1 MDDLQILV
9 KAIVDSSSS
18 SSMDSELSSIV
29 EKLESKHK
37 IELKVGLEDSSVQV
51 VQTQLQAIAR
61 QVSSA
66 NRSGSTL
73 QVFDTA
79 QLQADGRK
87 YFASTKTLV
96 SDVQKEF
103 KSLGKV
109 DVTNVFKNAKG
120 DIQSFTASVT
130 KADGTIEKFNFNL
143 AQIKDG
149 AKTLKGFVQISSSLT
164 DRNMGSGLNKTLDYL
179 NKIEDRIKTIKS
191 KTLSDTSKPLT
202 ADMQEYSKFNA
213 ELEKVTNRISE
224 LRNQNSALTS
234 DQKRE
239 VDSMV
244 SGLQRYA
251 RELQKTAYAANDLA
265 AKTFSN
271 QKAQLQAALETDIKK
286 WNLSGVFTGDFKKS
300 VQEAKATLDGAF
312 DQTGLDAYK
321 HKLEL
326 IGQQFKQMKLDQSAS
341 GKILDADKLN
351 TNIQSAQLRIQN
363 LKQTYSAFVSD
374 PSLNAKWQALFDESK
389 MVSSQKELTNLNAKI
404 RLFEQ
409 ELISA
414 GKHTQ
419 SFWDNFKA
427 NAVKM
432 GTWMILGGVISGV
445 MRGVTGLYDAVVEL
459 DTAMVEL
466 KKVTNE
472 TDEAYDNFL
481 TSAANKAVEIGTTY
495 ADFVSSTADFARL
508 GYELEDAQG
517 LAEVA
522 NIYAV
527 VGDEVDGV
535 DAATSSII
543 STMKAF
549 NIEAE
554 DAMTI
559 VDKFNEVGNNF
570 AISSGGIGE
579 AMARSASAMA
589 SANNT
594 IDESIALIVAA
605 NNVIQDPDVVGNMW
619 KTVSM
624 RIRGAKTELEEAGLE
639 TEYMAE
645 STASLRKQ
653 IKALTNTDGL
663 GGFDIM
669 EDEDTFKS
677 TYDIILGISKVWKE
691 MSDIDQAALLELLAG
706 KRQGNALASAINNM
720 DDAVK
725 VLQTSVDAE
734 GSAMAEHEKWM
745 DSIQAKQQQF
755 QAQYQALAN
764 TILNSELVKFA
775 YDAGTGLLGW
785 LTELV
790 DTLGALPTLV
800 GAITPFFDKLQLFQK
815 SSNKNWLGTGSG
827 ISFAW
832 NIGKENLERDISLLD
847 DYNNKIIGLGNSTSD
862 LQAKQIIWN
871 DTIGQGSQS
880 LKTMVKVSDN
890 AAMSSS
896 AYKNAMTGAAAS
908 TKGVGVAS
916 KVAAVGVGVLRTALN
931 MLLNIGITLAISAL
945 VSWIGKLADAAHE
958 SKQEIIEAGDAAVEE
973 ASELYELASAY
984 LEMSYAVEAG
994 TESEES
1000 LIGIQ
1005 DELIA
1010 YLEEQ
1015 GVKVRDLA
1023 GDYAGLRTAV
1033 IEYARTALQTEIAQS
1048 ARSRD
1053 VQKDDARD
1061 ALSMDWLDD
1070 ALDMESSYG
1079 NVSVLLE
1086 DKGQEALE
1094 YLIAQGIEGINLY
1107 ETYGRGELQ
1116 LPTYDLFQDGSTQD
1130 DIPFEKFLEDYRTL
1144 EKAMTLVGN
1153 EFGSENPVFIALA
1166 DEYNKYDS
1174 ALKDAI
1180 EQIDSTNEMVAQD
1193 ALLAAQAMSDPE
1205 TLDEFTTFRDKMIS
1219 SVEDNPMFDTSGSKT
1234 AEELVDSVLSQNSAY
1249 KDLLVELQKQEGAA
1263 DAIAKKRQDIL
1274 DKITSTEIWQ
1284 AHNGENSSYHEQS
1297 LMEKMEGLSDEE
1309 LDVVYN
1315 AVMNDGITTWNEMLK
1330 AIEAYNAEQEY
1341 LKTSAGQLQTALG
1354 GLWNSE
1360 DFADTRAEIE
1370 AMAESVTGI
1379 TPENVEELA
1388 AESESLASILEMDG
1402 MNAQFLANILQTMAT
1417 GGDGLALVTNEA
1429 LALNDALDGMIESFD
1444 DVTAAKARYDAAMSV
1459 DEKDTNFKSY
1469 AEAFAELNAQFEAGT
1484 VNSNAFW
1491 AAAEFLFGSDQ
1502 LTAWGWS
1509 DGLDEIYQAMENNRS
1524 VFEDAESAGA
1534 GFIDRLYEM
1543 SEAGELVNEQGE
1555 KLIDISKTADGGY
1568 EFNVDPDNIKAIA
1581 DAMGLTE
1588 EATLACF
1595 EALSMWGDVN
1605 FYDIEEVVTT
1615 LEDIGFAAETTG
1627 GKAVNV
1633 GLLTEQML
1641 ALGKTD
1647 KEIYDVLSA
1656 LEACDGVTL
1665 LGATDNVE
1673 TLTTKLQELN
1683 LATSDGVTITVDYE
1697 SLGTLM
1703 SQIGF
1708 TKEEAS
1714 NLITVLGNAD
1724 GISLA
1729 NASGE
1734 VQGVSDALAY
1744 IDTLT
1749 FTNVTTSVGSVS
1761 DAVSDVNESSTDA
1774 VVSELQNVGTAAQ
1787 NSTTKVYGLR
1797 NAINSLQSKTITI
1810 TYNVE
1815 RKGGLLG
1822 VLGFAKGTKDAP
1834 AGDALVGEEG
1844 VELWQSGD
1852 KARLVGV
1859 NGPEIVS
1866 LNKGDR
1872 IYPNPMTRKMLSKSG
1887 KQLSGTIPAYR
1898 MGLNVEPF
1906 AVYMNDGGGGSSSSN
1921 KKTETTVA
1929 STVAAAV
1936 AGAVSGAIN
1945 AAKGAVNGA
1954 VNTSKNKTGSTGNKS
1969 SSSSSSSSSSF
1980 EDLYKKHQHLV
1991 AMDQESQ
1998 EEYLKWLDGAYQDA
2012 YKKGEIE
2019 LDDYYKY
2026 QEEVYSGMQDLF
2038 KDYLNDNEHLIS
2050 MLGHYENSE
2059 TEIIGIYQSMMAE
2072 IEKEIAA
2079 ARASGLDNND
2089 DYIQELQSK
2098 WMEYFESV
2106 ADMQEE
2112 VTDAAKEAA
2121 DELIDFRIEMIK
2133 QELENEKDALNERLD
2148 HLKDFYD
2155 QQKEMLQD
2163 KYDQE
2168 KYLEEQAEKRKSVDD
2183 IRTQLDQLKYDDSAW
2198 AQKRK
2203 LELEEELA
2211 TAQKDL
2217 EDFEKENALDQT
2229 MDLLDDIYEQQELL
2243 IQQEIDAID
2252 EKLNDPAALYNQALN
2267 DIKNNTKDL
2276 YDQMVEYN
2284 NKYGD
2289 GNPETVKEMWENAYV
2304 ALKDYIDLFGE
2315 AYKDIALANATDY
2328 KESTESWDTNPTS
2341 GTNPANQTTTPSTST
2356 TTPKKEETKSTAPSL
2371 SKGSSITVKK
2381 SATHFSSKSGGVRMA
2396 SFVPGGKYTVYQT
2409 SGNEVLIGR
2418 DGVYTGWIKKTDI
2431 VGYATGT
2438 RNATAGLHKIN
2449 EKGSEYVFSDQ
2460 GNNQYRLFSS
2470 GEKVLNAS
2478 AANWLYDFANS
2489 RGGVLDNIVSK
2500 LTGVVRSIETRFAG
2514 EGKPTEIHM
2523 GDIIIQGNANEKT
2536 VSDIRKAQ
2544 RETVNMV
2551 LKEINR
2557 LRR

>member
-9 KAIVDSSSS
+9 KVIVDESSQ
-18 SSMDSELSSIV
+18 SSMDKELSNII
-29 EKLESKHK
+29 ERLESKNQ
-37 IELKVGLEDSSVQV
+37 IQLKVGLDDSSVQT

-66 NRSGSTL
+66 NRSGNAL

-96 SDVQKEF
+96 ADVQKEF

-179 NKIEDRIKTIKS
+179 NKIEERVKTIKS
-191 KTLSDTSKPLT
+191 KTLTDTSKPLT

-213 ELEKVTNRISE
+213 ELERVTKRIAEIRS
-224 LRNQNSALTS
+224 QNTAMTS

-239 VDSMV
+239 IDSLV
-244 SGLQRYA
+244 SGLQRYG

-300 VQEAKATLDGAF
+300 VEDAKATLNGAF
-312 DQTGLDAYK
+312 DQSGLDAYK

-326 IGQQFKQMKLDQSAS
+326 ISQQFKQMKLDQSAS
-341 GKILDADKLN
+341 GKLLDADRLN

-363 LKQTYSAFVSD
+363 LKQTYSALVND
-374 PSLNAKWQALFDESK
+374 PNLSARWQSLFDESQ

-409 ELISA
+409 ELINA

-481 TSAANKAVEIGTTY
+481 TSAADKAIKIGTTY

-527 VGDEVDGV
+527 VGDEVEGV

-554 DAMTI
+554 DAMLI

-589 SANNT
+589 AANNT

-653 IKALTNTDGL
+653 IKALTNIDGL

-669 EDEDTFKS
+669 QDENTFKS

-720 DDAVK
+720 DDAVE
-725 VLQTSVDAE
+725 VMQTSVDAE
-734 GSAMAEHEKWM
+734 GSALAEHEKWM

-755 QAQYQALAN
+755 QAQYQVLAN
-764 TILNSELVKFA
+764 TILNSDLVKFA

-785 LTELV
+785 LTQLV
-790 DTLGALPTLV
+790 DTIGALPTLI

-832 NIGKENLERDISLLD
+832 NIGKENLAKDLALLD
-847 DYNNKIIGLGNSTSD
+847 DYNAKIVGLGNSTSD

-880 LKTMVKVSDN
+880 LKSMVKISDS
-890 AAMSSS
+890 AAVSSS

-973 ASELYELASAY
+973 ANELHKLASAY

-1033 IEYARTALQTEIAQS
+1033 IDYARTALQTEIAQS

-1053 VQKDDARD
+1053 VQKNDARAD
-1061 ALSMDWLDD
+1061 LSMDWLDD
-1070 ALDMESSYG
+1070 ALDMESIYG
-1079 NVSVLLE
+1079 NVSAALK
-1086 DKGQEALE
+1086 DKGKEAFE
-1094 YLIAQGIEGINLY
+1094 YLIEQGIEGIELY
-1107 ETYGRGELQ
+1107 SGSGELK
-1116 LPTYDLFQDGSTQD
+1116 LPTYELFQNGKTQD
-1130 DIPFEKFLEDYRTL
+1130 NIPFEKFLEDYRTL

-1166 DEYNKYDS
+1166 DEYSKYDS

-1180 EQIDSTNEMVAQD
+1180 EQIDSTNEMIAQD
-1193 ALLAAQAMSDPE
+1193 ALLAAQAMSDPD
-1205 TLDEFTTFRDKMIS
+1205 TVDEFKTFRENIIKGIS
-1219 SVEDNPMFDTSGSKT
+1219 ESAYFDESGSYT
-1234 AEELVDSVLSQNSAY
+1234 AEELADSVLRQNSDYATLLAALKEQSNTVSEVANRKEDIIDAIIQTDEWKAVNGEDPLGVKILRQNLDKLSPEALEVAY
-1249 KDLLVELQKQEGAA
+1249 DAVMKGAA
-1263 DAIAKKRQDIL
+1263 SWDAI
-1274 DKITSTEIWQ
+1274 TE
-1284 AHNGENSSYHEQS
+1284 
-1297 LMEKMEGLSDEE
+1297 
-1309 LDVVYN
+1309 
-1315 AVMNDGITTWNEMLK
+1315 
-1330 AIEAYNAEQEY
+1330 AIDRYNAEQEF
-1341 LKTSAGQLQTALG
+1341 LASNAGKLQTSLDN
-1354 GLWNSE
+1354 LWSSE
-1360 DFADTRAEIE
+1360 NFAETRAEIE

-1379 TPENVEELA
+1379 TAENVKELA
-1388 AESESLASILEMDG
+1388 SESDDLAALLEIDG
-1402 MNAQFLANILQTMAT
+1402 MNAQFLANVLQTMAT
-1417 GGDGLALVTNEA
+1417 GGDGLALITNEA

-1444 DVTAAKARYDAAMSV
+1444 SVTAAKARYDAAMSV

-1484 VNSNAFW
+1484 TNSNAFW

-1555 KLIDISKTADGGY
+1555 KLIEISKTADGGY
-1568 EFNVDPDNIKAIA
+1568 EFNVDPENIKAIA

-1605 FYDIEEVVTT
+1605 FYDIEEVVAT
-1615 LEDIGFAAETTG
+1615 LEDIGFAAETSG

-1633 GLLTEQML
+1633 GLLTEQMI

-1647 KEIYDVLSA
+1647 KEIYDVLTA

-1708 TKEEAS
+1708 TKDEAS

-1734 VQGVSDALAY
+1734 VQSVSDALAY

-1749 FTNVTTSVGSVS
+1749 FANVTESVS
-1761 DAVSDVNESSTDA
+1761 SVSSAVSDVNESSTDA
-1774 VVSELQNVGTAAQ
+1774 VCGELAAVGDAAS
-1787 NSTTKVYGLR
+1787 NATTKVYNLQS
-1797 NAINSLQSKTITI
+1797 AINSLRSKTITI

-1834 AGDALVGEEG
+1834 AGEALVGEEG

-1859 NGPEIVS
+1859 DGPEIVN
-1866 LNKGDR
+1866 LNKGDK
-1872 IYPNPMTRKMLSKSG
+1872 IYPNPMTRKMMSKSG
-1887 KQLSGTIPAYR
+1887 KRLSGTIPAYAL
-1898 MGLNVEPF
+1898 GLNVRPY
-1906 AVYMNDGGGGSSSSN
+1906 AVAINDGGGGGGSS
-1921 KKTETTVA
+1921 KKTESTVA

-1936 AGAVSGAIN
+1936 KGAVTGAVN
-1945 AAKGAVNGA
+1945 AAKGAVSGS
-1954 VNTSKNKTGSTGNKS
+1954 VNTGKNKGNQS
-1969 SSSSSSSSSSF
+1969 SSNSSNSSSNSSSGKSF
-1980 EDLYKKHQHLV
+1980 EDLYKEHQHLV
-1991 AMDQESQ
+1991 AMDKESQ
-1998 EEYLKWLDGAYQDA
+1998 EDYLNWLNDAYQKA
-2012 YKKGEIE
+2012 YKNNEIE
-2019 LDDYYKY
+2019 LDDFYKY
-2026 QEEVYSGMQDLF
+2026 QEEVYAGMQDLF
-2038 KDYLNDNEHLIS
+2038 RDYLNDNEHLIG
-2050 MLGHYENSE
+2050 MLGHYDNTE
-2059 TEIIGIYQSMMAE
+2059 TEIISIYRSMMSE

-2079 ARASGLDNND
+2079 ARAAGLDDND
-2089 DYIQELQSK
+2089 DYIQELQGK
-2098 WMEYFESV
+2098 WMDYFESI
-2106 ADMQEE
+2106 ADIQEE
-2112 VTDAAKEAA
+2112 TTDAAKDAV
-2121 DELIDFRIEMIK
+2121 DELVDFRIDMIK

-2155 QQKEMLQD
+2155 EQKEMLQE

-2183 IRTQLDQLKYDDSAW
+2183 IKTELDQLKYDDSAW

-2203 LELEEELA
+2203 LELEEELKSA
-2211 TAQKDL
+2211 EKDL
-2217 EDFEKENALDQT
+2217 SDFEKENALDQT
-2229 MDLLDDIYEQQELL
+2229 MDLLDDLYEQQELL

-2267 DIKNNTKDL
+2267 DIKNNTEEL
-2276 YDQMVEYN
+2276 YEQMVEYN

-2304 ALKDYIDLFGE
+2304 ALKEYINLFGE

-2328 KESTESWDTNPTS
+2328 KEPDDSWDTNPVS
-2341 GTNPANQTTTPSTST
+2341 GTNPENQPK
-2356 TTPKKEETKSTAPSL
+2356 PEEKPKEEKKEEPAAPSL
-2371 SKGSSITVKK
+2371 SKGSTITVKK

-2500 LTGVVRSIETRFAG
+2500 LTGMVRSIETRLSG
-2514 EGKPTEIHM
+2514 DSKSTEIHM

-2551 LKEINR
+2551 LKEINKLGATSR
-2557 LRR
+2557 IR

>member
-9 KAIVDSSSS
+9 KAIVDSGSS
-18 SSMDSELSSIV
+18 SSMDSELASIV

-96 SDVQKEF
+96 ADVQKEF

-179 NKIEDRIKTIKS
+179 NKIEERIKTIRS
-191 KTLSDTSKPLT
+191 KTLTDTSKPLT

-213 ELEKVTNRISE
+213 ELERVTKRIAEVRS
-224 LRNQNSALTS
+224 QNTAMTS

-239 VDSMV
+239 IDSLV
-244 SGLQRYA
+244 NGLQRYG
-251 RELQKTAYAANDLA
+251 RELQKTAYAASDLA

-300 VQEAKATLDGAF
+300 VEDARATLNGAF
-312 DQTGLDAYK
+312 DQSGLDAYK

-326 IGQQFKQMKLDQSAS
+326 ISQQFKQMKLDQSAS
-341 GKILDADKLN
+341 GKILDADRLN

-363 LKQTYSAFVSD
+363 LKQTYSALVND
-374 PSLNAKWQALFDESK
+374 PNLSARWQSLFDESQ

-409 ELISA
+409 ELINA

-481 TSAANKAVEIGTTY
+481 TSAANKAIEIGTTY

-527 VGDEVDGV
+527 VGDEVEGV

-549 NIEAE
+549 NIEAK
-554 DAMTI
+554 DAMLI

-570 AISSGGIGE
+570 AISSGGIGD

-589 SANNT
+589 AANNT

-653 IKALTNTDGL
+653 IKALTNIDGL

-669 EDEDTFKS
+669 EDDETFKS

-725 VLQTSVDAE
+725 VLETSVDAE
-734 GSAMAEHEKWM
+734 GSALAEHAKWM

-755 QAQYQALAN
+755 QAQYQAFAN

-832 NIGKENLERDISLLD
+832 NIGKENLAKDLALLD
-847 DYNNKIIGLGNSTSD
+847 DYNAKIVGLGNSTSD

-880 LKTMVKVSDN
+880 LKSMVKISDS
-890 AAMSSS
+890 AAVSSS

-973 ASELYELASAY
+973 ANELHKLASAY

-1033 IEYARTALQTEIAQS
+1033 IDYARTALQTEIAQS

-1053 VQKDDARD
+1053 VQKNDARAD
-1061 ALSMDWLDD
+1061 LSMDWLDD
-1070 ALDMESSYG
+1070 VLDMESTYG
-1079 NVSVLLE
+1079 NVSAALK
-1086 DKGQEALE
+1086 DKGKEAFE
-1094 YLIAQGIEGINLY
+1094 YLIEQGIEGIELY
-1107 ETYGRGELQ
+1107 SGSGELK
-1116 LPTYDLFQDGSTQD
+1116 LPTYELFQNGKTQD
-1130 DIPFEKFLEDYRTL
+1130 NIPFEKFLEDYRTL

-1166 DEYNKYDS
+1166 DEYSKYDS

-1180 EQIDSTNEMVAQD
+1180 EQIDSTNEMIAQD
-1193 ALLAAQAMSDPE
+1193 ALLAAQAMSDPD
-1205 TLDEFTTFRDKMIS
+1205 TVDEFKTFRENIIKGIS
-1219 SVEDNPMFDTSGSKT
+1219 ESAYFDENGSYT
-1234 AEELVDSVLSQNSAY
+1234 AEELADSVLRQNSDYATLLAALKEQSNTVSEVANRKEDIIDAIIQTDEWKAVNGEDPLGVKILRQNLDKLSPEALEVAY
-1249 KDLLVELQKQEGAA
+1249 DAVMKGAA
-1263 DAIAKKRQDIL
+1263 SWDAI
-1274 DKITSTEIWQ
+1274 TE
-1284 AHNGENSSYHEQS
+1284 
-1297 LMEKMEGLSDEE
+1297 
-1309 LDVVYN
+1309 
-1315 AVMNDGITTWNEMLK
+1315 
-1330 AIEAYNAEQEY
+1330 AIDRYNAEQEF
-1341 LKTSAGQLQTALG
+1341 LASNAGKLQTSLG
-1354 GLWNSE
+1354 NLWSSE
-1360 DFADTRAEIE
+1360 NFAETRAEIE

-1379 TPENVEELA
+1379 TAENVKELA
-1388 AESESLASILEMDG
+1388 SESDDLAALLEIDG
-1402 MNAQFLANILQTMAT
+1402 MNAQFLANVLQTMAT
-1417 GGDGLALVTNEA
+1417 GGDGLALITNEA

-1444 DVTAAKARYDAAMSV
+1444 SVTAAKARYDAAMSV

-1484 VNSNAFW
+1484 TNSNAFW

-1555 KLIDISKTADGGY
+1555 KLIEISKTADGGY

-1605 FYDIEEVVTT
+1605 FYDIEEVATT
-1615 LEDIGFAAETTG
+1615 LEEIGFAAETSG

-1633 GLLTEQML
+1633 GLLTEQMI

-1647 KEIYDVLSA
+1647 KEIYDVLTA

-1708 TKEEAS
+1708 TKDEAS

-1734 VQGVSDALAY
+1734 VQSVSDALAY

-1749 FTNVTTSVGSVS
+1749 FANVTESVS
-1761 DAVSDVNESSTDA
+1761 SVSSAVSDVNESSTDA
-1774 VVSELQNVGTAAQ
+1774 VCGELAAVGDAAS
-1787 NSTTKVYGLR
+1787 NATTKVYNLQS
-1797 NAINSLQSKTITI
+1797 AINSLRSKTITI

-1834 AGDALVGEEG
+1834 AGEALVGEEG

-1859 NGPEIVS
+1859 NGPEIVN
-1866 LNKGDR
+1866 LNKGDK
-1872 IYPNPMTRKMLSKSG
+1872 IYPNPMTKKMMSKSG
-1887 KQLSGTIPAYR
+1887 KRLSGTIPAYAV
-1898 MGLNVEPF
+1898 GLNVRPY
-1906 AVYMNDGGGGSSSSN
+1906 AVAMNDGGGGSSSSN
-1921 KKTETTVA
+1921 KKTESTVA
-1929 STVAAAV
+1929 SAV
-1936 AGAVSGAIN
+1936 ADAVSGAISGAVN
-1945 AAKGAVNGA
+1945 AAKGAVSGS
-1954 VNTSKNKTGSTGNKS
+1954 VNTGKNKTGSNSNKSNSNSSSNS
-1969 SSSSSSSSSSF
+1969 SSSSSGKSF
-1980 EDLYKKHQHLV
+1980 EDLYREHQHLV
-1991 AMDQESQ
+1991 AMDKESQ
-1998 EEYLKWLDGAYQDA
+1998 EDYLNWLNDAYQKA
-2012 YKKGEIE
+2012 YKNNEIE
-2019 LDDYYKY
+2019 LEDYYKY
-2026 QEEVYSGMQDLF
+2026 QEEVYAGMQDLF
-2038 KDYLNDNEHLIS
+2038 RDYLGDNEHLIG
-2050 MLGHYENSE
+2050 MLEHYDN
-2059 TEIIGIYQSMMAE
+2059 TESQIISIYRNMMSE

-2079 ARASGLDNND
+2079 ARAAGLDD
-2089 DYIQELQSK
+2089 SDEYIQELQGK
-2098 WMEYFESV
+2098 WMDYFESI
-2106 ADMQEE
+2106 ADIQEQA
-2112 VTDAAKEAA
+2112 TDAAKDAV
-2121 DELIDFRIEMIK
+2121 DELVDFRIDMIK

-2155 QQKEMLQD
+2155 KQKEMLQD

-2183 IRTQLDQLKYDDSAW
+2183 IQTELDQLKYDDSAW

-2203 LELEEELA
+2203 LELEEELKS
-2211 TAQKDL
+2211 AQKDL
-2217 EDFEKENALDQT
+2217 TDFEKENALDQT
-2229 MDLLDDIYEQQELL
+2229 MDLLDDLYEQQELL

-2267 DIKNNTKDL
+2267 DIKNNTEEL
-2276 YDQMVEYN
+2276 YEQMVEYN

-2304 ALKDYIDLFGE
+2304 ALKEYINLFGE

-2328 KESTESWDTNPTS
+2328 KEPDDSWDTNPVS
-2341 GTNPANQTTTPSTST
+2341 GTNPENQPK
-2356 TTPKKEETKSTAPSL
+2356 PEEKPKEEKKEEPAAPSL
-2371 SKGSSITVKK
+2371 SKGSTITVKK

-2523 GDIIIQGNANEKT
+2523 GDIIIQGNADEKT

-2544 RETVNMV
+2544 RETVNLV
-2551 LKEINR
+2551 LKELNKLKR
-2557 LRR
+2557 

>member
-9 KAIVDSSSS
+9 KAIVDSGTQ
-18 SSMDSELSSIV
+18 SSMDSELTSIV

-51 VQTQLQAIAR
+51 VQTQLQAIAK

-66 NRSGSTL
+66 NRSGNTL

-79 QLQADGRK
+79 QLKADGRK

-96 SDVQKEF
+96 ADVQKEF

-130 KADGTIEKFNFNL
+130 KADGTIERFNFNL

-149 AKTLKGFVQISSSLT
+149 AETLKGFVQISSSLT
-164 DRNMGSGLNKTLDYL
+164 DKNMGSGLNKTLDYL
-179 NKIEDRIKTIKS
+179 NKIEERVKTIKS
-191 KTLSDTSKPLT
+191 KTLTDTSKPLT

-213 ELEKVTNRISE
+213 ELERVTKRIAEVRS
-224 LRNQNSALTS
+224 QKTAMTS

-239 VDSMV
+239 IDSLV
-244 SGLQRYA
+244 SGLQRYG

-300 VQEAKATLDGAF
+300 VEDAKVTLNGAF
-312 DQTGLDAYK
+312 NQSGLDAYK

-326 IGQQFKQMKLDQSAS
+326 ISQQFKQMKLDQSAS
-341 GKILDADKLN
+341 GKILDADRLN

-363 LKQTYSAFVSD
+363 LKQTYSALVND
-374 PSLNAKWQALFDESK
+374 PNLSAKWQSLFDESQ

-409 ELISA
+409 ELINA

-481 TSAANKAVEIGTTY
+481 TSAADKAIKIGTTY

-535 DAATSSII
+535 EAATSSII

-554 DAMTI
+554 DAMLI

-653 IKALTNTDGL
+653 IKALTNIDGL

-669 EDEDTFKS
+669 EDDETFKS

-691 MSDIDQAALLELLAG
+691 MSDIDQAALLEKLAG

-725 VLQTSVDAE
+725 VLKTSVEAE
-734 GSAMAEHEKWM
+734 GSALAEHEKWM

-755 QAQYQALAN
+755 QAQYQVLAN
-764 TILNSELVKFA
+764 TILNSDLVKFA

-785 LTELV
+785 LTQLV
-790 DTLGALPTLV
+790 DTLGALPTLI

-832 NIGKENLERDISLLD
+832 NIGKENLAKDLALLD
-847 DYNNKIIGLGNSTSD
+847 DYNAKIVGLGNSTSD

-880 LKTMVKVSDN
+880 LKSMVKISDS
-890 AAMSSS
+890 AAVSSS
-896 AYKNAMTGAAAS
+896 AYKNAMTDAAAS
-908 TKGVGVAS
+908 TKGVGIAS
-916 KVAAVGVGVLRTALN
+916 KAAAVGVGILRTALN
-931 MLLNIGITLAISAL
+931 MLINIGITLAITAIVSA
-945 VSWIGKLADAAHE
+945 IGKLVDAAHE
-958 SKQEIIEAGDAAVEE
+958 SKQEIIDAGDAAVEE
-973 ASELYELASAY
+973 ANELHKLASAY

-1023 GDYAGLRTAV
+1023 GDYAGLRTAI

-1053 VQKDDARD
+1053 VQKNDARAD
-1061 ALSMDWLDD
+1061 LSMDWLDD
-1070 ALDMESSYG
+1070 VLDMESLYG
-1079 NVSVLLE
+1079 NVSAALK
-1086 DKGQEALE
+1086 DKGKEAFE
-1094 YLIAQGIEGINLY
+1094 YLIAQGIEGIDLY
-1107 ETYGRGELQ
+1107 SSSGELK
-1116 LPTYDLFQDGSTQD
+1116 LPTYELFQDGKTQD
-1130 DIPFEKFLEDYRTL
+1130 NIPFEKFLEDYRTL

-1193 ALLAAQAMSDPE
+1193 ALLAAQAMSDPK
-1205 TLDEFTTFRDKMIS
+1205 TVDEFKSFRENIIKGIS
-1219 SVEDNPMFDTSGSKT
+1219 ESSYFDEHGTLT
-1234 AEELVDSVLSQNSAY
+1234 ADELADSVLSQNSAY
-1249 KDLLVELQKQEGAA
+1249 KDLLSELQKQDGIA
-1263 DAIAKKRQDIL
+1263 DLIEQKRQAIL
-1274 DKITSTEIWQ
+1274 DKVASDTDGNYNETMLRFNLGDISD
-1284 AHNGENSSYHEQS
+1284 GE
-1297 LMEKMEGLSDEE
+1297 LGA
-1309 LDVVYN
+1309 VYD
-1315 AVMNDGITTWNEMLK
+1315 AVMKDGITTWKEMQA

-1341 LKTSAGQLQTALG
+1341 LMSNAGQVKTALRD
-1354 GLWNSE
+1354 LWNSG
-1360 DFADTRAEIE
+1360 DFADTKAEIQ
-1370 AMAESVTGI
+1370 AMAASVTGI
-1379 TPENVEELA
+1379 TPENVKELASESEELA
-1388 AESESLASILEMDG
+1388 EILEMDG
-1402 MNAQFLANILQTMAT
+1402 MNAQFLANVLETT
-1417 GGDGLALVTNEA
+1417 TKGGNGFDLIT
-1429 LALNDALDGMIESFD
+1429 NDALELNEILDGMVDSLD
-1444 DVTAAKARYDAAMSV
+1444 NVTAAKARYDAAMSV
-1459 DEKDTNFKSY
+1459 QEKDTNFKSY

-1484 VNSNAFW
+1484 TNSNAFW

-1502 LTAWGWS
+1502 LVEWGWR
-1509 DGLDEIYQAMENNRS
+1509 DGLDEIYQAMESNRS
-1524 VFEDAESAGA
+1524 VFEDADSAGA

-1543 SEAGELVNEQGE
+1543 AEVGELVNEKGE
-1555 KLIDISKTADGGY
+1555 KLIEITKEADGGY
-1568 EFNVDPDNIKAIA
+1568 KFNVEPENIAAIA
-1581 DAMGLTE
+1581 DAMNLTE
-1588 EATLACF
+1588 EAVLACF
-1595 EALSMWGDVN
+1595 QALSMWGNVN
-1605 FYDIEEVVTT
+1605 FYDILDVV
-1615 LEDIGFAAETTG
+1615 
-1627 GKAVNV
+1627 GKLKEMELIADTADGQAVNFSR
-1633 GLLTEQML
+1633 LTEQLM

-1647 KEIYDVLSA
+1647 IEIADLTTA
-1656 LEACDGVTL
+1656 LQNQGVTL
-1665 LGATDNVE
+1665 LAVTDNVD
-1673 TLTTKLQELN
+1673 TLTTNLQELG
-1683 LATSDGVTITVDYE
+1683 LAASDGVTITVDYE
-1697 SLGTLM
+1697 GLANLM

-1708 TKEEAS
+1708 TKEETQ
-1714 NLITVLGNAD
+1714 NLITTLGNAD

-1734 VQGVSDALAY
+1734 VQDVTDALAY

-1749 FTNVTTSVGSVS
+1749 FDTVTTNIGGVS
-1761 DAVSDVNESSTDA
+1761 SAIGDVNESSTDNA
-1774 VVSELQNVGTAAQ
+1774 VSEISAVGSAAETAA
-1787 NSTTKVYGLR
+1787 TKVYSIGT
-1797 NAINSLQSKTITI
+1797 AIDSIDGRSCTV

-1815 RKGGLLG
+1815 RKGNILG
-1822 VLGFAKGTKDAP
+1822 MFGFAKGTKDAP

-1852 KARLVGV
+1852 KARLVGT
-1859 NGPEIVS
+1859 NGPEIIS

-1872 IYPNPMTRKMLSKSG
+1872 IYPNPITQRMLSKSG
-1887 KQLSGTIPAYR
+1887 KRLSGTIHAYES
-1898 MGLNVEPF
+1898 GTVE
-1906 AVYMNDGGGGSSSSN
+1906 
-1921 KKTETTVA
+1921 
-1929 STVAAAV
+1929 
-1936 AGAVSGAIN
+1936 GAIS
-1945 AAKGAVNGA
+1945 GSVNID
-1954 VNTSKNKTGSTGNKS
+1954 TNKTGATGSNRKS
-1969 SSSSSSSSSSF
+1969 SSKAEDTF
-1980 EDLYKKHQHLV
+1980 EELYKKHQHLL
-1991 AMDQESQ
+1991 AMDQESVDD
-1998 EEYLKWLDGAYQDA
+1998 YLAWLNQAYKDA
-2012 YKKGEIE
+2012 YANGEIE

-2026 QEEVYSGMQDLF
+2026 QEEVYSKLQDLF
-2038 KDYLNDNEHLIS
+2038 KEYLSDTEHQIDMMSNYEGSGAEIIS
-2050 MLGHYENSE
+2050 MYRGL
-2059 TEIIGIYQSMMAE
+2059 MKA
-2072 IEKEIAA
+2072 IEKEVAA
-2079 ARASGLDNND
+2079 ARAAGLDDSD
-2089 DYIQELQSK
+2089 DYIQELQKK
-2098 WMEYFESV
+2098 WMDYFGKV
-2106 ADMQEE
+2106 ADIQEE
-2112 VTDAAKEAA
+2112 VTDNAKDAA
-2121 DELIDFRIEMIK
+2121 DELVDFRIDMIK
-2133 QELENEKDALNERLD
+2133 QELENEKDALNERLN

-2155 QQKEMLQD
+2155 EQKEMLQE

-2183 IRTQLDQLKYDDSAW
+2183 IQAELDQLKYDDSAW

-2203 LELEEELA
+2203 LELEEELKS
-2211 TAQKDL
+2211 AQKDL
-2217 EDFEKENALDQT
+2217 TDFEKENALDQT
-2229 MDLLDDIYEQQELL
+2229 MDLLDDLYEQQELL

-2252 EKLNDPAALYNQALN
+2252 EKLNDPAALYNQALS
-2267 DIKNNTKDL
+2267 DIKNNTEEL
-2276 YDQMVEYN
+2276 YEQMVEYN
-2284 NKYGD
+2284 NKYSN

-2304 ALKDYIDLFGE
+2304 ALKEYINLFGE

-2328 KESTESWDTNPTS
+2328 KEPDDSWDANPVS
-2341 GTNPANQTTTPSTST
+2341 GTNTDNQTAPKEE
-2356 TTPKKEETKSTAPSL
+2356 PKEEKKEESTAPSL
-2371 SKGSSITVKK
+2371 SKGSTITVKE

-2470 GEKVLNAS
+2470 GEKVLNVS

-2500 LTGVVRSIETRFAG
+2500 LTSVVYGIETRFAG
-2514 EGKPTEIHM
+2514 EGKPTEIYM

-2536 VSDIRKAQ
+2536 VSDMRKAQ

-2557 LRR
+2557 LGR

>member
-9 KAIVDSSSS
+9 KAIVDSGSS
-18 SSMDSELSSIV
+18 SSMDSELASIV

-96 SDVQKEF
+96 ADVQKEF

-109 DVTNVFKNAKG
+109 DVTNVFKDAKG

-179 NKIEDRIKTIKS
+179 NKIEERVNTIKS
-191 KTLSDTSKPLT
+191 KTLTDTSKPLT
-202 ADMQEYSKFNA
+202 ADMQEYSKFNV
-213 ELEKVTNRISE
+213 ELERVTKRIAEIRS
-224 LRNQNSALTS
+224 QNTAMTS

-239 VDSMV
+239 IDSLV
-244 SGLQRYA
+244 SGLQRYG

-300 VQEAKATLDGAF
+300 VEDAKATLNGAF
-312 DQTGLDAYK
+312 DQSGLDAYK

-326 IGQQFKQMKLDQSAS
+326 ISQQFKQMKLDQSAS
-341 GKILDADKLN
+341 GKILDADRLN

-363 LKQTYSAFVSD
+363 LKQTYSALVND
-374 PSLNAKWQALFDESK
+374 PNLSAKWQSLFDESQ

-409 ELISA
+409 ELINA

-481 TSAANKAVEIGTTY
+481 TSAADKAIKIGTTY

-535 DAATSSII
+535 EAATSSII

-554 DAMTI
+554 DAMLI

-589 SANNT
+589 AANNT

-605 NNVIQDPDVVGNMW
+605 NNVIQNPDVVGNMW

-653 IKALTNTDGL
+653 IKALTNINGL

-669 EDEDTFKS
+669 QDEDTFKS

-720 DDAVK
+720 DDAVD

-734 GSAMAEHEKWM
+734 GSALAEHEKWM

-755 QAQYQALAN
+755 QAQYQVLAN
-764 TILNSELVKFA
+764 TILNSDLVKFA

-785 LTELV
+785 LTQLV
-790 DTLGALPTLV
+790 DTIGALPTLI

-832 NIGKENLERDISLLD
+832 NIGKENLAKDLALLD
-847 DYNNKIIGLGNSTSD
+847 DYNAKIVGLGNSTSD

-880 LKTMVKVSDN
+880 LKSMVKISDS
-890 AAMSSS
+890 AAVSSS

-908 TKGVGVAS
+908 TKGVGIAS
-916 KVAAVGVGVLRTALN
+916 KAAAVGVGILRTALN

-945 VSWIGKLADAAHE
+945 VSWIGSIVSASKEAAEAAREANRATIESADTVIDHTNALFGAYAALGKYTAKE
-958 SKQEIIEAGDAAVEE
+958 SLTTEEETEFKGAIEAVVEALGDKATA
-973 ASELYELASAY
+973 LYGL
-984 LEMSYAVEAG
+984 EAG
-994 TESEES
+994 TDDYIKKLE
-1000 LIGIQ
+1000 
-1005 DELIA
+1005 ELIDAELKFAQIEARKKYDAAEDDLDYATYNTTTGGNRLDLETNTKKMAEDEAAAWEIVSDALGGYIDTVNGYA
-1010 YLEEQ
+1010 YAYQGTRFRELYNQ
-1015 GVKVRDLA
+1015 GVDMTDIAVDYYYAMVKARDLLA
-1023 GDYAGLRTAV
+1023 SSDMDLLDTSYYDDLN
-1033 IEYARTALQTEIAQS
+1033 TEIEAMS
-1048 ARSRD
+1048 EYVDTYVNAAYDLAALNYYIENGVPSNLGEFEAFRSYLND
-1053 VQKDDARD
+1053 TLGQQFFFDD
-1061 ALSMDWLDD
+1061 LSTVIDEQLVG
-1070 ALDMESSYG
+1070 ASESYANYIGELNSQ
-1079 NVSVLLE
+1079 VAAE
-1086 DKGQEALE
+1086 KK
-1094 YLIAQGIEGINLY
+1094 IAQQRKEIVDTL
-1107 ETYGRGELQ
+1107 
-1116 LPTYDLFQDGSTQD
+1116 
-1130 DIPFEKFLEDYRTL
+1130 IP
-1144 EKAMTLVGN
+1144 
-1153 EFGSENPVFIALA
+1153 A
-1166 DEYNKYDS
+1166 DS
-1174 ALKDAI
+1174 
-1180 EQIDSTNEMVAQD
+1180 S
-1193 ALLAAQAMSDPE
+1193 SG
-1205 TLDEFTTFRDKMIS
+1205 TLDQYW
-1219 SVEDNPMFDTSGSKT
+1219 SK
-1234 AEELVDSVLSQNSAY
+1234 VQ
-1249 KDLLVELQKQEGAA
+1249 DLKANLQ
-1263 DAIAKKRQDIL
+1263 
-1274 DKITSTEIWQ
+1274 
-1284 AHNGENSSYHEQS
+1284 
-1297 LMEKMEGLSDEE
+1297 GLSDDE
-1309 LDVVYN
+1309 LNVAYN
-1315 AVMNDGITTWNEMLK
+1315 AVLSGQAKSWDEITE
-1330 AIEAYNAEQEY
+1330 AIERYNAEQEF
-1341 LKTSAGQLQTALG
+1341 LATNAGKVQTALG
-1354 GLWNSE
+1354 NLWSSE
-1360 DFADTRAEIE
+1360 NFAETKAELQ

-1379 TPENVEELA
+1379 TAENVEDLA
-1388 AESESLASILEMDG
+1388 SESEGLASILEMDG

-1417 GGDGLALVTNEA
+1417 GGDGLALIT
-1429 LALNDALDGMIESFD
+1429 NDALELNEILDGMVDSFD
-1444 DVTAAKARYDAAMSV
+1444 NVTAAKARYDAAMSV
-1459 DEKDTNFKSY
+1459 QEKDTNFKSY

-1484 VNSNAFW
+1484 TNSNAFW

-1502 LTAWGWS
+1502 LAAWGWR
-1509 DGLDEIYQAMENNRS
+1509 DGLDEIYQAMESNRS
-1524 VFEDAESAGA
+1524 VFEDTDSAGA

-1543 SEAGELVNEQGE
+1543 AEAGELVNEKGE
-1555 KLIDISKTADGGY
+1555 KLIEITKEADGGY
-1568 EFNVDPDNIKAIA
+1568 KFNVEPENIAAIA
-1581 DAMGLTE
+1581 DAMNLTE
-1588 EATLACF
+1588 EAVLACF
-1595 EALSMWGDVN
+1595 QALSMWGNVN
-1605 FYDIEEVVTT
+1605 FYDIMDVV
-1615 LEDIGFAAETTG
+1615 
-1627 GKAVNV
+1627 GKLKEMKLIADTADGQAVNFSR
-1633 GLLTEQML
+1633 LTEQLL

-1647 KEIYDVLSA
+1647 LEIADLTSA
-1656 LEACDGVTL
+1656 LQNQGVTL
-1665 LGATDNVE
+1665 LAVTDNVD
-1673 TLTTKLQELN
+1673 TLTTNLQELG
-1683 LATSDGVTITVDYE
+1683 LAASDGVTITVDYE
-1697 SLGTLM
+1697 GLANLM

-1708 TKEEAS
+1708 TKEETQ
-1714 NLITVLGNAD
+1714 NLITTLGNAD

-1734 VQGVSDALAY
+1734 VQSVTDALAY

-1749 FTNVTTSVGSVS
+1749 FDTVTANISGVS
-1761 DAVSDVNESSTDA
+1761 SAIGDVNESSIDN
-1774 VVSELQNVGTAAQ
+1774 VVSEISAVGSAAETAAMKVYSIGTAID
-1787 NSTTKVYGLR
+1787 SIDGKSCTV
-1797 NAINSLQSKTITI
+1797 
-1810 TYNVE
+1810 TYNVQ
-1815 RKGGLLG
+1815 RKGGILG
-1822 VLGFAKGTKDAP
+1822 MFGFAKGTKDAP
-1834 AGDALVGEEG
+1834 AGEALVGEEG
-1844 VELWQSGD
+1844 VELWQSGNQ
-1852 KARLVGV
+1852 ARLIGV
-1859 NGPEIVS
+1859 DGPEIVN

-1872 IYPNPMTRKMLSKSG
+1872 IYSNPMTKKILSKYG
-1887 KQLSGTIPAYR
+1887 KRLSGTIPAYKA
-1898 MGLNVEPF
+1898 GLNVRPF
-1906 AVYMNDGGGGSSSSN
+1906 AVDINDGYGDESSL
-1921 KKTETTVA
+1921 KKPEKG
-1929 STVAAAV
+1929 AAT
-1936 AGAVSGAIN
+1936 GAVD
-1945 AAKGAVNGA
+1945 
-1954 VNTSKNKTGSTGNKS
+1954 TSKNKTGSTGSNNKGS
-1969 SSSSSSSSSSF
+1969 SGSGGSGSSGNSDSYSEDGF
-1980 EDLYKKHQHLV
+1980 EAQYKKHQHLL
-1991 AMDQESQ
+1991 AMDQESVDD
-1998 EEYLKWLDGAYQDA
+1998 YLAWLNQAYNDA
-2012 YKKGEIE
+2012 YSNNEIE

-2026 QEEVYSGMQDLF
+2026 QEEVYSKLQNLF
-2038 KDYLNDNEHLIS
+2038 KDYLSDTEHQIDMMSNYEGSDAEIIS
-2050 MLGHYENSE
+2050 M
-2059 TEIIGIYQSMMAE
+2059 YQNLMKA
-2072 IEKEIAA
+2072 IEKEITA
-2079 ARASGLDNND
+2079 ARAAGLDDSD
-2089 DYIQELQSK
+2089 DYVQELQKK
-2098 WMEYFESV
+2098 WMDYFGKV
-2106 ADMQEE
+2106 ADIQEE
-2112 VTDAAKEAA
+2112 ATDNAKDAA
-2121 DELIDFRIEMIK
+2121 DDLVDFRIDMLK
-2133 QELENEKDALNERLD
+2133 QELEDEKNALDKKLDYLKEFNEK
-2148 HLKDFYD
+2148 
-2155 QQKEMLQD
+2155 QKKLLQD
-2163 KYDQE
+2163 QYDQE
-2168 KYLEEQAEKRKSVDD
+2168 KYEEEQSTKRKSVSD
-2183 IRTQLDQLKYDDSAW
+2183 IQAQLEQLRFDDSAW
-2198 AQKRK
+2198 SQKRRI
-2203 LELEEELA
+2203 ELQEELA
-2211 TAQKDL
+2211 TAEKDL
-2217 EDFEKENALDQT
+2217 ADFEKENALDQT
-2229 MDLLDDIYEQQELL
+2229 MDLLDDIYEQQEML
-2243 IQQEIDAID
+2243 IQDEIEAIED
-2252 EKLNDPAALYNQALN
+2252 KLNDPSALYNQALS
-2267 DIKNNTKDL
+2267 DIQNNTEAL
-2276 YDQMVEYN
+2276 YEEMVEYN

-2304 ALKDYIDLFGE
+2304 ALKEYIDLFGE
-2315 AYKDIALANATDY
+2315 AYKDIALGNATDY
-2328 KESTESWDTNPTS
+2328 QESGDSWDTNPVS
-2341 GTNPANQTTTPSTST
+2341 GTNPDNQTMQPTTPSTPT
-2356 TTPKKEETKSTAPSL
+2356 EEKKEYSSPSL
-2371 SKGSSITVKK
+2371 EKGSTITVKK
-2381 SATHFSSKSGGVRMA
+2381 SATHFSSKSGSVRMA

-2438 RNATAGLHKIN
+2438 RNSTSGLHKIN
-2449 EKGSEYVFSDQ
+2449 ENGSEYIFSDQ
-2460 GNNQYRLFSS
+2460 GDGQYRLFSS

-2489 RGGVLDNIVSK
+2489 YGGGVIDNLVRK
-2500 LTGVVRSIETRFAG
+2500 LTGVMRNIESRLVT
-2514 EGKPTEIHM
+2514 ESNPTDIHM
-2523 GDIIIQGNANEKT
+2523 GDIIIQGNADERT
-2536 VSDIRKAQ
+2536 VSEIRREQ
-2544 RETVNMV
+2544 RACVKFL
-2551 LKEINR
+2551 LKEFNR
-2557 LRR
+2557 LNR

>member
-9 KAIVDSSSS
+9 KAIVDDGSK
-18 SSMDSELSSIV
+18 SSMDSELTSIV

-96 SDVQKEF
+96 ADVQKEF

-179 NKIEDRIKTIKS
+179 NKIEERVKTIKS
-191 KTLSDTSKPLT
+191 KTLTDTSKPLT
-202 ADMQEYSKFNA
+202 ADMKEYSKFNA
-213 ELEKVTNRISE
+213 ELERVTKRIAEIRS
-224 LRNQNSALTS
+224 QNTAMTS

-239 VDSMV
+239 IDSLV
-244 SGLQRYA
+244 NGLQRYG
-251 RELQKTAYAANDLA
+251 RELQKTAYAASDLA

-300 VQEAKATLDGAF
+300 VEDAKATLNGAF
-312 DQTGLDAYK
+312 DQSGLDAYK

-326 IGQQFKQMKLDQSAS
+326 ISQQFKQMKLDQSAS
-341 GKILDADKLN
+341 GKILDADRLN

-363 LKQTYSAFVSD
+363 LKQTYSALVND
-374 PSLNAKWQALFDESK
+374 PNLSAKWQSLFDESQ

-409 ELISA
+409 ELINA

-481 TSAANKAVEIGTTY
+481 TSAANKAIEIGTTY

-508 GYELEDAQG
+508 GYEMEDAQG

-527 VGDEVDGV
+527 VGDEVEGV

-653 IKALTNTDGL
+653 IKALTNIDGL

-669 EDEDTFKS
+669 LDDETFKS
-677 TYDIILGISKVWKE
+677 TYDIILGISKVWKD

-734 GSAMAEHEKWM
+734 GSALAEHEKWM

-755 QAQYQALAN
+755 QAQYQVLAN

-785 LTELV
+785 LTQLV
-790 DTLGALPTLV
+790 DTLGALPTLI

-832 NIGKENLERDISLLD
+832 NIGKENLAKDLALLD
-847 DYNNKIIGLGNSTSD
+847 DYNAKIVGLGNSTSD

-880 LKTMVKVSDN
+880 LKSMVKISDS
-890 AAMSSS
+890 AAVSSS
-896 AYKNAMTGAAAS
+896 VYKDAMTGAAAS
-908 TKGVGVAS
+908 TKGVGIAS
-916 KVAAVGVGVLRTALN
+916 KAAAVGVGILRTALN
-931 MLLNIGITLAISAL
+931 ILVISAIITAL
-945 VSWIGKLADAAHE
+945 TNLIDKVRQTKEEVIESGKEAVQSAADLTE
-958 SKQEIIEAGDAAVEE
+958 LINSYIELSHAVEE
-973 ASELYELASAY
+973 GTATQEELD
-984 LEMSYAVEAG
+984 AVQDDLI
-994 TESEES
+994 SS
-1000 LIGIQ
+1000 LQ
-1005 DELIA
+1005 EH
-1010 YLEEQ
+1010 
-1015 GVKVRDLA
+1015 GVAVQNLT
-1023 GDYAGLRTAV
+1023 GDYQSLRIAM
-1033 IEYARTALQTEIAQS
+1033 IEAA
-1048 ARSRD
+1048 
-1053 VQKDDARD
+1053 
-1061 ALSMDWLDD
+1061 
-1070 ALDMESSYG
+1070 
-1079 NVSVLLE
+1079 
-1086 DKGQEALE
+1086 QEALE
-1094 YLIAQGIEGINLY
+1094 TDISLAKASANQMKQSAADELETWFGDYSMTSASGDGVVEALKYLQELGYSGIGTGTEGGTIV
-1107 ETYGRGELQ
+1107 
-1116 LPTYDLFQDGSTQD
+1116 LPNSATWSVTD
-1130 DIPFEKFLEDYRTL
+1130 DVTFEEMVENYRYLENAMNDVRAKFGAD
-1144 EKAMTLVGN
+1144 
-1153 EFGSENPVFIALA
+1153 NPVFEQLSSM
-1166 DEYNKYDS
+1166 YTSYDN

-1180 EQIDSTNEMVAQD
+1180 AQIDATNELIAQD
-1193 ALLAAQAMSDPE
+1193 ELLNLQKTGDPE
-1205 TLDEFTTFRDKMIS
+1205 SLDEFKKFRSDLIS
-1219 SVEDNPMFDTSGSKT
+1219 ATESDLDFDPMGGKS
-1234 AEELVDSVLSQNSAY
+1234 AEEIVDTVLSQNSAY
-1249 KDLLVELQKQEGAA
+1249 KELLSELQNQEVTA
-1263 DAIAKKRQDIL
+1263 DAIVSKRAAII
-1274 DKITSTEIWQ
+1274 DKYMSNLRESNIYGTDER
-1284 AHNGENSSYHEQS
+1284 SYSGAAEVFGNKLS
-1297 LMEKMEGLSDEE
+1297 ELSDAE
-1309 LDVVYN
+1309 LEVAFE
-1315 AVMNDGITTWNEMLK
+1315 AVKNGAVSWEQILF
-1330 AIEAYNAEQEY
+1330 AIEAYNEEQEY
-1341 LKTSAGQLQTALG
+1341 LKTNAGQLQTALG

-1360 DFADTRAEIE
+1360 NFADTRKEIE

-1379 TPENVEELA
+1379 TAENVKELA
-1388 AESESLASILEMDG
+1388 SESDDLAALLEIDG
-1402 MNAQFLANILQTMAT
+1402 MNAQFLANVLQTMAT
-1417 GGDGLALVTNEA
+1417 GGDGLALITNEA

-1444 DVTAAKARYDAAMSV
+1444 SVTAAKARYDAAMSV

-1484 VNSNAFW
+1484 TNSNAFW

-1502 LTAWGWS
+1502 LAAWGWS

-1543 SEAGELVNEQGE
+1543 AEAGELVNENGE
-1555 KLIDISKTADGGY
+1555 KLIEISKDADGTY
-1568 EFNVDPDNIKAIA
+1568 TFDVDPDNIAAIA
-1581 DAMGLTE
+1581 DAMGITE
-1588 EATLACF
+1588 EAALACF
-1595 EALSMWGDVN
+1595 QALSMWGDIDFFDV
-1605 FYDIEEVVTT
+1605 EEVVTT
-1615 LEDIGFAAETTG
+1615 LEEIGFAADTVG

-1656 LEACDGVTL
+1656 LDACDGITL
-1665 LGATDNVE
+1665 LDATDNVE

-1714 NLITVLGNAD
+1714 NLISTLGAAD

-1734 VQGVSDALAY
+1734 VQGVTEALAY

-1749 FTNVTTSVGSVS
+1749 FDTVTTNVGSVTN
-1761 DAVSDVNESSTDA
+1761 AVGDLNESSTDGVCGELAA
-1774 VVSELQNVGTAAQ
+1774 VGAAAE
-1787 NSTTKVYGLR
+1787 NSTTKVYSLR
-1797 NAINSLQSKTITI
+1797 NAINSLRSRTITI
-1810 TYNVE
+1810 TYNEV
-1815 RKGGLLG
+1815 RKSSITGK
-1822 VLGFAKGTKDAP
+1822 FAKGTKDAP

-1844 VELWQSGD
+1844 IELWQSGD

-1859 NGPEIVS
+1859 NGPEIVN
-1866 LNKGDR
+1866 LNKGDK
-1872 IYPNPMTRKMLSKSG
+1872 IYPNPMTKKMMSKSG
-1887 KQLSGTIPAYR
+1887 KRLSGTIPAYAA
-1898 MGLNVEPF
+1898 GLNVRPY
-1906 AVYMNDGGGGSSSSN
+1906 AVAMHDGGSGGGSS
-1921 KKTETTVA
+1921 KKTESTVA

-1936 AGAVSGAIN
+1936 KGAVTGAVN
-1945 AAKGAVNGA
+1945 AAKGAVSGS
-1954 VNTSKNKTGSTGNKS
+1954 VNTGKNKGNKSSSNS
-1969 SSSSSSSSSSF
+1969 SSSSSSSSSGKSF
-1980 EDLYKKHQHLV
+1980 EDLYKEHQHLV
-1991 AMDQESQ
+1991 AMDKESQ
-1998 EEYLKWLDGAYQDA
+1998 EDYLNWLNDAYQKA
-2012 YKKGEIE
+2012 YKNNEIE
-2019 LDDYYKY
+2019 LDDFYKY
-2026 QEEVYSGMQDLF
+2026 QEEVYAGMQDLF
-2038 KDYLNDNEHLIS
+2038 RDYLNDNEHLIG
-2050 MLGHYENSE
+2050 MLGHYENTV
-2059 TEIIGIYQSMMAE
+2059 TEIISIYRSMMSE
-2072 IEKEIAA
+2072 IEKEIAT
-2079 ARASGLDNND
+2079 AREAGLDDND
-2089 DYIQELQSK
+2089 DYIQELQGK
-2098 WMEYFESV
+2098 WMDYFESI
-2106 ADMQEE
+2106 ADIQEKT
-2112 VTDAAKEAA
+2112 TDAAKDAV
-2121 DELIDFRIEMIK
+2121 DELVDFRIDMIK

-2183 IRTQLDQLKYDDSAW
+2183 IQAELDQLKYDDSAW

-2203 LELEEELA
+2203 LELEEELKS
-2211 TAQKDL
+2211 AQKDL
-2217 EDFEKENALDQT
+2217 TDFEKENAMDQT
-2229 MDLLDDIYEQQELL
+2229 MDLLDDLYEQQELL

-2267 DIKNNTKDL
+2267 DIKNNTEEL
-2276 YDQMVEYN
+2276 YEQMVEYN

-2304 ALKDYIDLFGE
+2304 ALKEYINLFGE
-2315 AYKDIALANATDY
+2315 AYKDIALASATDY
-2328 KESTESWDTNPTS
+2328 QEPDDSWDTNPVS
-2341 GTNPANQTTTPSTST
+2341 GTNPENQTAPKEE
-2356 TTPKKEETKSTAPSL
+2356 PKEEKKEESTAPSL
-2371 SKGSSITVKK
+2371 SKGSTITVKK
-2381 SATHFSSKSGGVRMA
+2381 SATHFSSKSGSVRMA

-2489 RGGVLDNIVSK
+2489 RGGALDNIVSK
-2500 LTGVVRSIETRFAG
+2500 LTGVVRGIETRFAG

-2551 LKEINR
+2551 LKEINKLGATSR
-2557 LRR
+2557 IR

>member
-9 KAIVDSSSS
+9 KAIVDSGSQ
-18 SSMDSELSSIV
+18 SSMDSELTSIV

-66 NRSGSTL
+66 NRSGNTL

-96 SDVQKEF
+96 ADVQKEF

-130 KADGTIEKFNFNL
+130 KADGTIERFNFNL

-179 NKIEDRIKTIKS
+179 NKIEERVKTIKS
-191 KTLSDTSKPLT
+191 KTLTDTSKPLT

-213 ELEKVTNRISE
+213 ELERVTKRIAEIRS
-224 LRNQNSALTS
+224 QNTAMTS

-239 VDSMV
+239 IDSLV
-244 SGLQRYA
+244 NGLQRYG

-300 VQEAKATLDGAF
+300 VEDARATLNGAF
-312 DQTGLDAYK
+312 DQSGLDAYK

-326 IGQQFKQMKLDQSAS
+326 ISQQFKQMKLDQSAS
-341 GKILDADKLN
+341 GKILDADRLN

-363 LKQTYSAFVSD
+363 LKQTYSALVND
-374 PSLNAKWQALFDESK
+374 PNLSARWQSLFDESQ

-409 ELISA
+409 ELINA

-481 TSAANKAVEIGTTY
+481 TSAADKAIKIGTTY

-527 VGDEVDGV
+527 VGDEVEGV

-554 DAMTI
+554 DAMLI

-589 SANNT
+589 AANNT

-653 IKALTNTDGL
+653 IKALTNIDGL

-669 EDEDTFKS
+669 LDDETFKS
-677 TYDIILGISKVWKE
+677 TYDIILGISKVWKD

-725 VLQTSVDAE
+725 VLETSVEAE
-734 GSAMAEHEKWM
+734 GSALAEHEKWM

-755 QAQYQALAN
+755 QAQYQVLAN
-764 TILNSELVKFA
+764 TIINSELVKFA

-785 LTELV
+785 LTQLV
-790 DTLGALPTLV
+790 DTLGALPTLI
-800 GAITPFFDKLQLFQK
+800 GAITPFFNKLQLFQK

-832 NIGKENLERDISLLD
+832 NIGKENLAKDLALLD
-847 DYNNKIIGLGNSTSD
+847 DYNAKIVGLGNSTSD
-862 LQAKQIIWN
+862 LQSKQIIWN

-880 LKTMVKVSDN
+880 LKSMVKISDS
-890 AAMSSS
+890 AAVSSS

-908 TKGVGVAS
+908 TKGVGIAS
-916 KVAAVGVGVLRTALN
+916 KAAAVGVGILRTALN

-945 VSWIGKLADAAHE
+945 VSWIGSIVSASKEAAEATREANRATIESADAVIDHTNALLGAYAALGKYTAKE
-958 SKQEIIEAGDAAVEE
+958 SLTTEEETEFKGAIEAVVEALGDKATA
-973 ASELYELASAY
+973 LYGL
-984 LEMSYAVEAG
+984 EAG
-994 TESEES
+994 TDDYIKKLE
-1000 LIGIQ
+1000 
-1005 DELIA
+1005 ELIDAELELAQIEARKKYDAAEDDLDYATYNTTTGGNRLDLETNTEKMAEDEAAAWEIVSDALGGYIDTVNGYA
-1010 YLEEQ
+1010 YAYQGTRFAELRKQ
-1015 GVKVRDLA
+1015 GVDMTDIAVDYYYSMVKARDLLA
-1023 GDYAGLRTAV
+1023 SSDMDLLDTSYYDDLN
-1033 IEYARTALQTEIAQS
+1033 TEIEAMS
-1048 ARSRD
+1048 EYVDTYVNAAYDLAASNYYIENGVPSNLGEFEAFRSYLND
-1053 VQKDDARD
+1053 TLGQQFFFDD
-1061 ALSMDWLDD
+1061 LSTVIDEQLVG
-1070 ALDMESSYG
+1070 ASESYANYIGELNSQ
-1079 NVSVLLE
+1079 VAAE
-1086 DKGQEALE
+1086 KK
-1094 YLIAQGIEGINLY
+1094 IAQQRKEIVDTL
-1107 ETYGRGELQ
+1107 
-1116 LPTYDLFQDGSTQD
+1116 
-1130 DIPFEKFLEDYRTL
+1130 IP
-1144 EKAMTLVGN
+1144 ANSSSG
-1153 EFGSENPVFIALA
+1153 
-1166 DEYNKYDS
+1166 
-1174 ALKDAI
+1174 
-1180 EQIDSTNEMVAQD
+1180 
-1193 ALLAAQAMSDPE
+1193 
-1205 TLDEFTTFRDKMIS
+1205 TLDQYW
-1219 SVEDNPMFDTSGSKT
+1219 SK
-1234 AEELVDSVLSQNSAY
+1234 VQ
-1249 KDLLVELQKQEGAA
+1249 DLKANLQ
-1263 DAIAKKRQDIL
+1263 
-1274 DKITSTEIWQ
+1274 
-1284 AHNGENSSYHEQS
+1284 
-1297 LMEKMEGLSDEE
+1297 GLSDDE
-1309 LDVVYN
+1309 LNVAYN
-1315 AVMNDGITTWNEMLK
+1315 AVLSGQAKSWDEITE
-1330 AIEAYNAEQEY
+1330 AIERYNAEQEF
-1341 LKTSAGQLQTALG
+1341 LATNAGKVQTALG
-1354 GLWNSE
+1354 NLWSSE
-1360 DFADTRAEIE
+1360 NFAETKAELQ

-1379 TPENVEELA
+1379 TAENVEELA
-1388 AESESLASILEMDG
+1388 SESDDLAAILEIDG
-1402 MNAQFLANILQTMAT
+1402 MNAQFLANVLQTMAT
-1417 GGDGLALVTNEA
+1417 GGDGLALITNEA

-1444 DVTAAKARYDAAMSV
+1444 SVTAAKARYDAAMSV

-1484 VNSNAFW
+1484 TNSNAFW

-1555 KLIDISKTADGGY
+1555 KLIEISKTADGGY

-1615 LEDIGFAAETTG
+1615 LEEIGFAAETSG

-1633 GLLTEQML
+1633 GLLTEQMI

-1647 KEIYDVLSA
+1647 KEIYDVLTA

-1708 TKEEAS
+1708 TKDEAS

-1734 VQGVSDALAY
+1734 VQSVSDALAY

-1749 FTNVTTSVGSVS
+1749 FANVTESVS
-1761 DAVSDVNESSTDA
+1761 SVSSAVSDVNESSTDA
-1774 VVSELQNVGTAAQ
+1774 ACGELAAVGDAAS
-1787 NSTTKVYGLR
+1787 NATTKVYNLQS
-1797 NAINSLQSKTITI
+1797 AINSLRSKTITI

-1834 AGDALVGEEG
+1834 AGEALVGEEG

-1859 NGPEIVS
+1859 NGPEIVN
-1866 LNKGDR
+1866 LNKGDK
-1872 IYPNPMTRKMLSKSG
+1872 IYPNPMTKKMMSKSG
-1887 KQLSGTIPAYR
+1887 KRLSGTIPAYA
-1898 MGLNVEPF
+1898 MGLNVRPY
-1906 AVYMNDGGGGSSSSN
+1906 AVAINDGGGGGGSS
-1921 KKTETTVA
+1921 KKTESTVA

-1936 AGAVSGAIN
+1936 KGAVTGAVN
-1945 AAKGAVNGA
+1945 AAKGAVSGS
-1954 VNTSKNKTGSTGNKS
+1954 VNTGKNKGNKS
-1969 SSSSSSSSSSF
+1969 SSNSSNSSSNSSSGKSF
-1980 EDLYKKHQHLV
+1980 EDLYKEHQHLV
-1991 AMDQESQ
+1991 AMDKESQ
-1998 EEYLKWLDGAYQDA
+1998 EDYLNWLNDAYQKA
-2012 YKKGEIE
+2012 YKNNEIE

-2026 QEEVYSGMQDLF
+2026 QEEVYAGMQDLF
-2038 KDYLNDNEHLIS
+2038 RDYLNDNEHLIG
-2050 MLGHYENSE
+2050 MLGHYDNTE
-2059 TEIIGIYQSMMAE
+2059 TEIISIYRSMMSE

-2079 ARASGLDNND
+2079 ARAAGLDDND
-2089 DYIQELQSK
+2089 DYIQELQGK
-2098 WMEYFESV
+2098 WMDYFESI
-2106 ADMQEE
+2106 ADIQEE
-2112 VTDAAKEAA
+2112 TTDAAKDAV
-2121 DELIDFRIEMIK
+2121 DELVDFRIDMIK

-2155 QQKEMLQD
+2155 EQKEMLQE

-2183 IRTQLDQLKYDDSAW
+2183 IKTELDQLKYDDSAW

-2203 LELEEELA
+2203 LELEEELKSA
-2211 TAQKDL
+2211 EKDL
-2217 EDFEKENALDQT
+2217 SDFEKENALDQT
-2229 MDLLDDIYEQQELL
+2229 MDLLDDLYEQQELL

-2267 DIKNNTKDL
+2267 DIKNNTEEL
-2276 YDQMVEYN
+2276 YEQMVEYN

-2304 ALKDYIDLFGE
+2304 ALKEYIDLFGE

-2328 KESTESWDTNPTS
+2328 KEPDDSWDTNPVS
-2341 GTNPANQTTTPSTST
+2341 GTNPDNQTAPKEE
-2356 TTPKKEETKSTAPSL
+2356 PKEEKKEESTAPSL
-2371 SKGSSITVKK
+2371 SKGSTITVKK

-2418 DGVYTGWIKKTDI
+2418 DGIYTGWIKKTDI

-2449 EKGSEYVFSDQ
+2449 ENGSEYVFSDQ
-2460 GNNQYRLFSS
+2460 GNNKYRLFSS

-2500 LTGVVRSIETRFAG
+2500 LTGVVRSIETRLSG
-2514 EGKPTEIHM
+2514 DSKPTEIHM

-2557 LRR
+2557 LGR

>member
-9 KAIVDSSSS
+9 KAIVDSGSQ
-18 SSMDSELSSIV
+18 SSMDSELTSIV

-66 NRSGSTL
+66 NRSGNTL

-96 SDVQKEF
+96 ADVQKEF

-130 KADGTIEKFNFNL
+130 KADGTIERFNFNL

-179 NKIEDRIKTIKS
+179 NKIEERVKTIKS
-191 KTLSDTSKPLT
+191 KTLTDTSKPLT

-213 ELEKVTNRISE
+213 ELERVTKRIAEIRS
-224 LRNQNSALTS
+224 QNTAMTS

-239 VDSMV
+239 IDSLV
-244 SGLQRYA
+244 SGLQRYG

-300 VQEAKATLDGAF
+300 VEDAKATLNGAF
-312 DQTGLDAYK
+312 DQSGLDAYK

-326 IGQQFKQMKLDQSAS
+326 ISQQFKQMKLDQSAS
-341 GKILDADKLN
+341 GKILDADRLN

-363 LKQTYSAFVSD
+363 LKQTYSALVND
-374 PSLNAKWQALFDESK
+374 PNLSAKWQSLFDESQ

-409 ELISA
+409 ELINA

-481 TSAANKAVEIGTTY
+481 TSAADKAIKIGTTY

-527 VGDEVDGV
+527 VGDEVEGV

-554 DAMTI
+554 DAMLI

-589 SANNT
+589 AANNT

-653 IKALTNTDGL
+653 IKALTNIDGL

-669 EDEDTFKS
+669 QDENTFKS

-725 VLQTSVDAE
+725 VMQTSVDAE
-734 GSAMAEHEKWM
+734 GSALAEHEKWM

-755 QAQYQALAN
+755 QAQYQVLAN
-764 TILNSELVKFA
+764 TIINSELVKFA

-785 LTELV
+785 LTQLV
-790 DTLGALPTLV
+790 DTLGALPTLI

-832 NIGKENLERDISLLD
+832 NIGKENLAKDLALLD
-847 DYNNKIIGLGNSTSD
+847 DYNAKIVGLGNSTSD

-880 LKTMVKVSDN
+880 LKSMVKISDS
-890 AAMSSS
+890 AAVSSS
-896 AYKNAMTGAAAS
+896 AYKDAMTGAAAS

-916 KVAAVGVGVLRTALN
+916 KAAAIGVGVLRTALN
-931 MLLNIGITLAISAL
+931 MLINMGITLVISAL
-945 VSWIGKLADAAHE
+945 VTALGNLINKARETKEAVIENGKEAVQSANDLR
-958 SKQEIIEAGDAAVEE
+958 SLINSYIELSHAVEE
-973 ASELYELASAY
+973 GKATQEELD
-984 LEMSYAVEAG
+984 AVQD
-994 TESEES
+994 S
-1000 LIGIQ
+1000 LISSLQEHGIAVQ
-1005 DELIA
+1005 NLT
-1010 YLEEQ
+1010 
-1015 GVKVRDLA
+1015 
-1023 GDYAGLRTAV
+1023 GDYQSLRAAM
-1033 IEYARTALQTEIAQS
+1033 IEAA
-1048 ARSRD
+1048 
-1053 VQKDDARD
+1053 
-1061 ALSMDWLDD
+1061 
-1070 ALDMESSYG
+1070 
-1079 NVSVLLE
+1079 
-1086 DKGQEALE
+1086 QEALE
-1094 YLIAQGIEGINLY
+1094 TDISMAKASANAMKDDAASELETFFGDYTLTSTSGEGAVDALNYLKELGYSGLSIGTEGGSIILPNSATWDIFDDVTFEEMMENYRYLEGAMNDVRAKFGADNPVFKALSSMYTSYDNALSEAITQIDATNELIAQN
-1107 ETYGRGELQ
+1107 EL
-1116 LPTYDLFQDGSTQD
+1116 LDLQKMG
-1130 DIPFEKFLEDYRTL
+1130 
-1144 EKAMTLVGN
+1144 
-1153 EFGSENPVFIALA
+1153 
-1166 DEYNKYDS
+1166 
-1174 ALKDAI
+1174 
-1180 EQIDSTNEMVAQD
+1180 
-1193 ALLAAQAMSDPE
+1193 DPE
-1205 TLDEFTTFRDKMIS
+1205 SLDEFKKFRSDLIS
-1219 SVEDNPMFDTSGSKT
+1219 ATESDLDFDPMGGKS
-1234 AEELVDSVLSQNSAY
+1234 AEEIVDTVLSQNSAY
-1249 KDLLVELQKQEGAA
+1249 KDMLSELQKQEGSA
-1263 DAIAKKRQDIL
+1263 DAIMQKRQAIL
-1274 DKITSTEIWQ
+1274 DKITSTDIWQ
-1284 AHNGENSSYHEQS
+1284 AHNGEDSSFHEAS
-1297 LMEKMEGLSDEE
+1297 LMQKMEGLSDVE

-1315 AVMNDGITTWNEMLK
+1315 AVMKDGITTWNEMLA

-1341 LKTSAGQLQTALG
+1341 LQTSAGRTQTALRD
-1354 GLWNSE
+1354 LWSSE
-1360 DFADTRAEIE
+1360 DFANTKAEIE

-1379 TPENVEELA
+1379 TPESVKELA
-1388 AESESLASILEMDG
+1388 SESESLASILEMDG
-1402 MNAQFLANILQTMAT
+1402 MNAQFLANVLQTMAT
-1417 GGDGLALVTNEA
+1417 GGDGLALITNEA
-1429 LALNDALDGMIESFD
+1429 LALNEALDGMIESFD
-1444 DVTAAKARYDAAMSV
+1444 SVTAAKARYDAAMSV

-1484 VNSNAFW
+1484 TNSNAFW

-1543 SEAGELVNEQGE
+1543 SEAGELVNEQGK
-1555 KLIDISKTADGGY
+1555 KLIEISKIADGGY

-1605 FYDIEEVVTT
+1605 FYDIEEVVAT
-1615 LEDIGFAAETTG
+1615 LEDIGFAAETSG

-1633 GLLTEQML
+1633 GLLTEQMI

-1647 KEIYDVLSA
+1647 KEIYDVLTA

-1749 FTNVTTSVGSVS
+1749 FTNVTESVS
-1761 DAVSDVNESSTDA
+1761 SVSSAVSDVNESSTDA
-1774 VVSELQNVGTAAQ
+1774 VCGELAAVGDAAS
-1787 NSTTKVYGLR
+1787 NATTKVYNLQS
-1797 NAINSLQSKTITI
+1797 AINSLRSKTITI

-1866 LNKGDR
+1866 LNKGDK
-1872 IYPNPMTRKMLSKSG
+1872 IYPNPMTKKMMSKSG
-1887 KQLSGTIPAYR
+1887 KSISGTIPAYAL
-1898 MGLNVEPF
+1898 GLNARSYSV
-1906 AVYMNDGGGGSSSSN
+1906 VIKDVGGGSSSSS
-1921 KKTETTVA
+1921 KKTESTVA
-1929 STVAAAV
+1929 STVAATVKEAV
-1936 AGAVSGAIN
+1936 TGAVKVANGAVSGS
-1945 AAKGAVNGA
+1945 VNIG
-1954 VNTSKNKTGSTGNKS
+1954 KNKGNQS
-1969 SSSSSSSSSSF
+1969 SSNSSNSSSNSSFGKSF
-1980 EDLYKKHQHLV
+1980 EDLYKEHQHLV
-1991 AMDQESQ
+1991 AMDKESQ
-1998 EEYLKWLDGAYQDA
+1998 EDYLNWLNDAYQKA
-2012 YKKGEIE
+2012 YKNNEIE
-2019 LDDYYKY
+2019 LDDFYKY
-2026 QEEVYSGMQDLF
+2026 QEEVYAGMQDLF
-2038 KDYLNDNEHLIS
+2038 RDYLNDNEHLIG
-2050 MLGHYENSE
+2050 MLGHYDNTE
-2059 TEIIGIYQSMMAE
+2059 TEIISIYRSMMSE

-2079 ARASGLDNND
+2079 ARAAGLDDND
-2089 DYIQELQSK
+2089 DYIQELQGK
-2098 WMEYFESV
+2098 WMDYFESI
-2106 ADMQEE
+2106 ADIQEE
-2112 VTDAAKEAA
+2112 TTDAAKDAV
-2121 DELIDFRIEMIK
+2121 DELVDFRIDMIK

-2148 HLKDFYD
+2148 HLKD
-2155 QQKEMLQD
+2155 L
-2163 KYDQE
+2163 
-2168 KYLEEQAEKRKSVDD
+2168 
-2183 IRTQLDQLKYDDSAW
+2183 
-2198 AQKRK
+2198 
-2203 LELEEELA
+2203 LELL
-2211 TAQKDL
+2211 Q
-2217 EDFEKENALDQT
+2217 NI
-2229 MDLLDDIYEQQELL
+2229 LLVNSHYGLL
-2243 IQQEIDAID
+2243 Q
-2252 EKLNDPAALYNQALN
+2252 
-2267 DIKNNTKDL
+2267 
-2276 YDQMVEYN
+2276 
-2284 NKYGD
+2284 
-2289 GNPETVKEMWENAYV
+2289 
-2304 ALKDYIDLFGE
+2304 
-2315 AYKDIALANATDY
+2315 YK
-2328 KESTESWDTNPTS
+2328 
-2341 GTNPANQTTTPSTST
+2341 
-2356 TTPKKEETKSTAPSL
+2356 
-2371 SKGSSITVKK
+2371 
-2381 SATHFSSKSGGVRMA
+2381 
-2396 SFVPGGKYTVYQT
+2396 
-2409 SGNEVLIGR
+2409 
-2418 DGVYTGWIKKTDI
+2418 
-2431 VGYATGT
+2431 
-2438 RNATAGLHKIN
+2438 
-2449 EKGSEYVFSDQ
+2449 
-2460 GNNQYRLFSS
+2460 
-2470 GEKVLNAS
+2470 
-2478 AANWLYDFANS
+2478 
-2489 RGGVLDNIVSK
+2489 
-2500 LTGVVRSIETRFAG
+2500 
-2514 EGKPTEIHM
+2514 
-2523 GDIIIQGNANEKT
+2523 
-2536 VSDIRKAQ
+2536 
-2544 RETVNMV
+2544 
-2551 LKEINR
+2551 
-2557 LRR
+2557 

>member
-9 KAIVDSSSS
+9 KAIVDSGSS
-18 SSMDSELSSIV
+18 SSMDSELASIV

-96 SDVQKEF
+96 ADVQKEF

-179 NKIEDRIKTIKS
+179 NKIEERVKTIRS
-191 KTLSDTSKPLT
+191 KTLTDTSKPLT

-213 ELEKVTNRISE
+213 ELERVTKRIAEVRS
-224 LRNQNSALTS
+224 QNAAMTS

-239 VDSMV
+239 IDSLV
-244 SGLQRYA
+244 NGLQRYG
-251 RELQKTAYAANDLA
+251 RELQKTAYAASDLA

-300 VQEAKATLDGAF
+300 VEDARATLNGAF
-312 DQTGLDAYK
+312 DQSGLDAYK

-326 IGQQFKQMKLDQSAS
+326 ISQQFKQMKLDQSAS
-341 GKILDADKLN
+341 GKILDADRLN

-363 LKQTYSAFVSD
+363 LKQTYSALVND
-374 PSLNAKWQALFDESK
+374 PNLSARWQSLFDESQ

-409 ELISA
+409 ELINA

-481 TSAANKAVEIGTTY
+481 TSAANKAIEIGTTY

-527 VGDEVDGV
+527 VGDEVEGV

-549 NIEAE
+549 NIEAK
-554 DAMTI
+554 DAMLI

-589 SANNT
+589 AANNT

-653 IKALTNTDGL
+653 IKALTNIDGL

-669 EDEDTFKS
+669 EDDETFKS

-725 VLQTSVDAE
+725 VLETSVDAE
-734 GSAMAEHEKWM
+734 GSALAEHAKWM

-755 QAQYQALAN
+755 QAQYQAFAN

-832 NIGKENLERDISLLD
+832 NIGKENLAKDLALLD
-847 DYNNKIIGLGNSTSD
+847 DYNAKIVGLGNSTSD

-880 LKTMVKVSDN
+880 LKSMVKISDS
-890 AAMSSS
+890 AAVSSS
-896 AYKNAMTGAAAS
+896 AYKNAMTGAVAS

-973 ASELYELASAY
+973 ANELHKLASAY

-1033 IEYARTALQTEIAQS
+1033 VDYARTALQTEIAQS

-1053 VQKDDARD
+1053 VQKNDERAD
-1061 ALSMDWLDD
+1061 LSMDWLDD
-1070 ALDMESSYG
+1070 QLDMESLYG
-1079 NVSVLLE
+1079 NVDFNRTDTNKE
-1086 DKGQEALE
+1086 ILE
-1094 YLIAQGIEGINLY
+1094 YLVAQGIKGIKFYDL
-1107 ETYGRGELQ
+1107 GWHQLQ
-1116 LPTYDLFQDGSTQD
+1116 LPTYDLFQDYETQD
-1130 DIPFEKFLEDYRTL
+1130 NIPFEKFVEDYRTL

-1153 EFGSENPVFIALA
+1153 EFGTENQVFIALA

-1180 EQIDSTNEMVAQD
+1180 EQINSTNKMVAQD
-1193 ALLAAQAMSDPE
+1193 AILAAQAMSDPD
-1205 TLDEFTTFRDKMIS
+1205 TVDEFKTFRENVIKNIEES
-1219 SVEDNPMFDTSGSKT
+1219 SYFDENGTLS
-1234 AEELVDSVLSQNSAY
+1234 AEQLADSILNQNSAY
-1249 KDLLVELQKQEGAA
+1249 KDLLAKLNQEAVDKRQEMIDAILNKEGWRDAKAEGAELVEEL
-1263 DAIAKKRQDIL
+1263 RQNFE
-1274 DKITSTEIWQ
+1274 S
-1284 AHNGENSSYHEQS
+1284 
-1297 LMEKMEGLSDEE
+1297 LSDE
-1309 LDVVYN
+1309 DFNIAYN
-1315 AVMNDGITTWNEMLK
+1315 AVMSGDVFNWDQVLDHLEFVK
-1330 AIEAYNAEQEY
+1330 S
-1341 LKTSAGQLQTALG
+1341 SAGQVQTSLSD
-1354 GLWNSE
+1354 LWNSE
-1360 DFADTRAEIE
+1360 NFADTRSEIE

-1379 TPENVEELA
+1379 TAENVKELA
-1388 AESESLASILEMDG
+1388 SESDDLAALLEIDG
-1402 MNAQFLANILQTMAT
+1402 MNAQFLANVLQTMAT
-1417 GGDGLALVTNEA
+1417 GGDGLALITNEA

-1444 DVTAAKARYDAAMSV
+1444 SVTAAKARYDATMSV

-1484 VNSNAFW
+1484 TNSNAFW

-1555 KLIDISKTADGGY
+1555 KLIEISKTADGGY

-1595 EALSMWGDVN
+1595 EALSMWGNVN

-1615 LEDIGFAAETTG
+1615 LEEIGFAAETSG
-1627 GKAVNV
+1627 GKAINV
-1633 GLLTEQML
+1633 GLLTEQMI

-1647 KEIYDVLSA
+1647 KEIYDVLTA

-1708 TKEEAS
+1708 TKDEAS

-1734 VQGVSDALAY
+1734 VQSVSDALAY

-1749 FTNVTTSVGSVS
+1749 FANVTESVS
-1761 DAVSDVNESSTDA
+1761 SVSSAVSDVNESSTDA
-1774 VVSELQNVGTAAQ
+1774 VCGELAAVGDAASTA
-1787 NSTTKVYGLR
+1787 TTKVYNLQS
-1797 NAINSLQSKTITI
+1797 AINSLRSKTITI

-1834 AGDALVGEEG
+1834 AGEALVGEEG

-1859 NGPEIVS
+1859 NGPEIVN
-1866 LNKGDR
+1866 LNKGDK
-1872 IYPNPMTRKMLSKSG
+1872 IYPNPMTKKMMSKSG
-1887 KQLSGTIPAYR
+1887 KRLSGTIPAYAV
-1898 MGLNVEPF
+1898 GLNVRPY
-1906 AVYMNDGGGGSSSSN
+1906 AVAMNDGGGSGGGSS

-1936 AGAVSGAIN
+1936 TGAITGAVN
-1945 AAKGAVNGA
+1945 AAKGAVSGS
-1954 VNTSKNKTGSTGNKS
+1954 VDTSKNKTGSTGSNNKGSSSSNKNS
-1969 SSSSSSSSSSF
+1969 SSSSSSGKSF
-1980 EDLYKKHQHLV
+1980 EDLYKEHQHML

-1998 EEYLKWLDGAYQDA
+1998 EDYLAWLEDAYQKA
-2012 YKKGEIE
+2012 YKNGEIE
-2019 LDDYYKY
+2019 LEDYYKY
-2026 QEEVYSGMQDLF
+2026 QEEVYAGMQDLF
-2038 KDYLNDNEHLIS
+2038 RDYLGDNEHLIG
-2050 MLGHYENSE
+2050 MLEHYDN
-2059 TEIIGIYQSMMAE
+2059 TESQIISIYRNMMSE
-2072 IEKEIAA
+2072 IEKEISA
-2079 ARASGLDNND
+2079 ARAAGLDD
-2089 DYIQELQSK
+2089 SDEYIQELQGK
-2098 WMEYFESV
+2098 WMDYFESI
-2106 ADMQEE
+2106 ADIQEKA
-2112 VTDAAKEAA
+2112 TDAAKDAV
-2121 DELIDFRIEMIK
+2121 DELVDFRIDMIK
-2133 QELENEKDALNERLD
+2133 QELENEKNALNERLD

-2155 QQKEMLQD
+2155 EQKEMLQE

-2183 IRTQLDQLKYDDSAW
+2183 IKTELDQLKYDDSAW

-2203 LELEEELA
+2203 LELEEELKSA
-2211 TAQKDL
+2211 EKDL
-2217 EDFEKENALDQT
+2217 SDFEKENALDQT
-2229 MDLLDDIYEQQELL
+2229 MDLLDDLYEQQELL

-2252 EKLNDPAALYNQALN
+2252 ERLNDPAALYNQALN
-2267 DIKNNTKDL
+2267 DIKNNTEEL
-2276 YDQMVEYN
+2276 YEQMVEYN

-2304 ALKDYIDLFGE
+2304 ALKEYIDLFGE

-2328 KESTESWDTNPTS
+2328 KEPDDSWDTNPVS
-2341 GTNPANQTTTPSTST
+2341 GTNPDNQTAPKEE
-2356 TTPKKEETKSTAPSL
+2356 PKEEKKEESTAPSL
-2371 SKGSSITVKK
+2371 SKGSTITVKK

-2500 LTGVVRSIETRFAG
+2500 LTGVVRSIETQFTG
-2514 EGKPTEIHM
+2514 DGKPTEIHM

-2557 LRR
+2557 LGATSRIR

>member
-9 KAIVDSSSS
+9 KAIVDSGSQ
-18 SSMDSELSSIV
+18 SSMDSELTSIV

-66 NRSGSTL
+66 NRSGNTL

-96 SDVQKEF
+96 ADVQKEF

-130 KADGTIEKFNFNL
+130 KADGTIERFNFNL

-179 NKIEDRIKTIKS
+179 NKIEERVKTIKS
-191 KTLSDTSKPLT
+191 KTLTDTSKPLT

-213 ELEKVTNRISE
+213 ELERVTKRIAEIRS
-224 LRNQNSALTS
+224 QNTAMTS

-239 VDSMV
+239 IDSLV
-244 SGLQRYA
+244 NGLQRYG

-265 AKTFSN
+265 AKTFNN

-300 VQEAKATLDGAF
+300 VEDARATLNGAF
-312 DQTGLDAYK
+312 DQSGLDAYK

-326 IGQQFKQMKLDQSAS
+326 ISQQFKQMKLDQSAS
-341 GKILDADKLN
+341 GKILDADRLN

-363 LKQTYSAFVSD
+363 LKQTYSALVND
-374 PSLNAKWQALFDESK
+374 PNLSARWQSLFDESQ

-409 ELISA
+409 ELINA

-481 TSAANKAVEIGTTY
+481 TSAANKAIEIGTTY

-527 VGDEVDGV
+527 VGDEVEGV

-554 DAMTI
+554 DAMII

-589 SANNT
+589 AANNT

-653 IKALTNTDGL
+653 IKALTNIDGL

-669 EDEDTFKS
+669 EDDETFKS

-734 GSAMAEHEKWM
+734 GSALAEHEKWM

-755 QAQYQALAN
+755 QAQYQVLAN
-764 TILNSELVKFA
+764 TIINSELVKFA

-785 LTELV
+785 LTQLV
-790 DTLGALPTLV
+790 DTLGALPTLI

-832 NIGKENLERDISLLD
+832 NIGKENLAKDLALLD
-847 DYNNKIIGLGNSTSD
+847 DYNAKIVGLGNSTSD

-880 LKTMVKVSDN
+880 LKSMVKISDS
-890 AAMSSS
+890 AAVSSS
-896 AYKNAMTGAAAS
+896 AYKDAMTGAAAS

-916 KVAAVGVGVLRTALN
+916 KAAAIGVGVLRTALN
-931 MLLNIGITLAISAL
+931 MLINMGITLVISAL
-945 VSWIGKLADAAHE
+945 VTALGNLINKARETKEAVIENGKEAVQSANDLR
-958 SKQEIIEAGDAAVEE
+958 SLINSYIELSHAVEE
-973 ASELYELASAY
+973 GKATQEELDAVQDSLISSLQEHGIAVQNLTGDYQSLRAAMIESAQEALKTDISMAKASANAMKDDAASELETFFGDYTLTSTSGEGAVDALNYLKELGYSGLSIGTEGGSIILPNSATWDIFDDVAFEEMVENYRY
-984 LEMSYAVEAG
+984 LEGAMNDVRAKFGADNPVFKTLSSMYTSYDNALSEAIAQIDA
-994 TESEES
+994 TN
-1000 LIGIQ
+1000 
-1005 DELIA
+1005 ELIA
-1010 YLEEQ
+1010 QNELL
-1015 GVKVRDLA
+1015 DL
-1023 GDYAGLRTAV
+1023 
-1033 IEYARTALQTEIAQS
+1033 
-1048 ARSRD
+1048 
-1053 VQKDDARD
+1053 QK
-1061 ALSMDWLDD
+1061 M
-1070 ALDMESSYG
+1070 G
-1079 NVSVLLE
+1079 
-1086 DKGQEALE
+1086 
-1094 YLIAQGIEGINLY
+1094 
-1107 ETYGRGELQ
+1107 
-1116 LPTYDLFQDGSTQD
+1116 
-1130 DIPFEKFLEDYRTL
+1130 
-1144 EKAMTLVGN
+1144 
-1153 EFGSENPVFIALA
+1153 
-1166 DEYNKYDS
+1166 
-1174 ALKDAI
+1174 
-1180 EQIDSTNEMVAQD
+1180 
-1193 ALLAAQAMSDPE
+1193 DPE
-1205 TLDEFTTFRDKMIS
+1205 SLDEFKKFRNDLISATESDIDFDPLGDKS
-1219 SVEDNPMFDTSGSKT
+1219 AEDIVDT
-1234 AEELVDSVLSQNSAY
+1234 VLSQNSAY
-1249 KDLLVELQKQEGAA
+1249 KDMLSELQKQENTAN
-1263 DAIAKKRQDIL
+1263 AIISKRDEIVAQYVSNLKDNHVYGL
-1274 DKITSTEIWQ
+1274 DYNTAYAT
-1284 AHNGENSSYHEQS
+1284 AGES
-1297 LMEKMEGLSDEE
+1297 LAEELNKLSDEE
-1309 LDVVYN
+1309 LDIAFD
-1315 AVMNDGITTWNEMLK
+1315 AVKNGAVSWEEIVS

-1341 LKTSAGQLQTALG
+1341 LQTSAGRTQTALRD
-1354 GLWNSE
+1354 LWSSE
-1360 DFADTRAEIE
+1360 DFANTRAEIE
-1370 AMAESVTGI
+1370 AMAESVTGV
-1379 TPENVEELA
+1379 TPENVKELA
-1388 AESESLASILEMDG
+1388 SESESLASILEMDG

-1417 GGDGLALVTNEA
+1417 GGDGLALITNEA

-1444 DVTAAKARYDAAMSV
+1444 SVTAAKARYDAAMSV
-1459 DEKDTNFKSY
+1459 DEKDINFKSY

-1484 VNSNAFW
+1484 TNSNAFW
-1491 AAAEFLFGSDQ
+1491 AAAEFLFGGDQ
-1502 LTAWGWS
+1502 LMAWGWS
-1509 DGLDEIYQAMENNRS
+1509 DGLDEIYQAMESNRS

-1543 SEAGELVNEQGE
+1543 AEAGELVNENGE
-1555 KLIDISKTADGGY
+1555 KLIEISKDADGTY
-1568 EFNVDPDNIKAIA
+1568 TFDVDPDNIAAIA
-1581 DAMGLTE
+1581 DAMGITE
-1588 EATLACF
+1588 EAALACF
-1595 EALSMWGDVN
+1595 QALSMWGDIDFFDV
-1605 FYDIEEVVTT
+1605 EEVVTT
-1615 LEDIGFAAETTG
+1615 LEEIGFAADTVG

-1656 LEACDGVTL
+1656 LDACDGITL
-1665 LGATDNVE
+1665 LDATDNVE

-1714 NLITVLGNAD
+1714 NLISTLGAAD

-1734 VQGVSDALAY
+1734 VQGVTEALAY

-1749 FTNVTTSVGSVS
+1749 FDTVTTNIGSVTN
-1761 DAVSDVNESSTDA
+1761 AVGDLNESSTDGVCGELAA
-1774 VVSELQNVGTAAQ
+1774 VGSAAE
-1787 NSTTKVYGLR
+1787 NSTTKVYSLR
-1797 NAINSLQSKTITI
+1797 NAINSLRSRTITI
-1810 TYNVE
+1810 TYNEV
-1815 RKGGLLG
+1815 RKSSITGK
-1822 VLGFAKGTKDAP
+1822 FAKGTKDAP
-1834 AGDALVGEEG
+1834 SGEALVGEEG

-1859 NGPEIVS
+1859 DGPEIVN
-1866 LNKGDR
+1866 LNKGDK
-1872 IYPNPMTRKMLSKSG
+1872 IYPNPMTKKMMSKSG
-1887 KQLSGTIPAYR
+1887 KRLSGTIPAYA
-1898 MGLNVEPF
+1898 MGLNVQPY
-1906 AVYMNDGGGGSSSSN
+1906 AVAINDGGGGGGSS
-1921 KKTETTVA
+1921 KKTESTVA
-1929 STVAAAV
+1929 ITVAAAV
-1936 AGAVSGAIN
+1936 KGAVTGAVN
-1945 AAKGAVNGA
+1945 AAKGAVSGS
-1954 VNTSKNKTGSTGNKS
+1954 VNTGKNKGNKS
-1969 SSSSSSSSSSF
+1969 SSNSSNSSSNSSSGKSF
-1980 EDLYKKHQHLV
+1980 EDLYKEHQHLV
-1991 AMDQESQ
+1991 AMDKESQ
-1998 EEYLKWLDGAYQDA
+1998 EDYLNWLNDAYQKA
-2012 YKKGEIE
+2012 YKNNEIE
-2019 LDDYYKY
+2019 LDDFYKY
-2026 QEEVYSGMQDLF
+2026 QEEVYAGMQDLF
-2038 KDYLNDNEHLIS
+2038 RDYLNDNEHLIG
-2050 MLGHYENSE
+2050 MLGHYDNTE
-2059 TEIIGIYQSMMAE
+2059 TEIISIYRSMMSE

-2079 ARASGLDNND
+2079 ARAAGLDDND
-2089 DYIQELQSK
+2089 DYIQELQGK
-2098 WMEYFESV
+2098 WMDYFESI
-2106 ADMQEE
+2106 ADIQEE
-2112 VTDAAKEAA
+2112 TTDAAKDAV
-2121 DELIDFRIEMIK
+2121 DELVDFRIDMIK

-2155 QQKEMLQD
+2155 EQKEMLQE

-2183 IRTQLDQLKYDDSAW
+2183 IKTELDQLKYDDSAW

-2203 LELEEELA
+2203 LELEEELKSA
-2211 TAQKDL
+2211 EKDL
-2217 EDFEKENALDQT
+2217 SDFEKENALDQT
-2229 MDLLDDIYEQQELL
+2229 MDLLDDLYEQQELL

-2267 DIKNNTKDL
+2267 DIKNNTEEL
-2276 YDQMVEYN
+2276 YEQMVEYN

-2304 ALKDYIDLFGE
+2304 ALKEYIDLFGE

-2328 KESTESWDTNPTS
+2328 KEPDDSWDTNPVS
-2341 GTNPANQTTTPSTST
+2341 GTNPDNQTAPKEE
-2356 TTPKKEETKSTAPSL
+2356 PKEEKKEESTAPSL
-2371 SKGSSITVKK
+2371 SKGSTITVKK

-2449 EKGSEYVFSDQ
+2449 ENGSEYVFSDQ
-2460 GNNQYRLFSS
+2460 GNNKYRLFSS

-2500 LTGVVRSIETRFAG
+2500 LTGVVRSIETRLSG
-2514 EGKPTEIHM
+2514 DSKPTEIHM

-2557 LRR
+2557 LGR